1 MTINVDQE
9 VRLRPFNRSLEDYT
23 ALVAIARAVFPD
35 DHDTVEERQHW
46 DATRPAHCVQRRWLV
61 EVGDTII
68 GAAEYF
74 QPQWM
79 YHPRK
84 FFISIAVHPAWQGRG
99 IGKYCYD
106 ILMADL
112 QQQYQ
117 VEQVRANCREDY
129 PRSLTFLCRRGF
141 REEMRTWESRLDLRL
156 FDPMLFAEAIHR
168 VVDQGFTIC
177 NLDELLARFPD
188 TRQRLY
194 TAMME
199 MRADVP
205 QPEPFTPSDFTSWER
220 SVFENPTL
228 HPEGY
233 FLALHGEEIAA
244 VSQFWKSADPSV
256 LMTGLTATRRM
267 YRKRGLAM
275 ALKVHAL
282 SFAKALGYREVR
294 TYNATTNQAMLR
306 INEALGFVKQPAWIE
321 FVKDVSIV

>member
-35 DHDTVEERQHW
+35 DHDTVEEIQHW
-46 DATRPAHCVQRRWLV
+46 DASRPTHCVQRRWLV
-61 EVGDTII
+61 EIGDTII

-84 FFISIAVHPAWQGRG
+84 FFISIAVHPDWQGRG

-117 VEQVRANCREDY
+117 VEQIRANCREDY
-129 PRSLTFLCRRGF
+129 PRSLTFLDRRGF

-177 NLDELLARFPD
+177 NLNELLATVITPDSREADFYIRIIVNRF
-188 TRQRLY
+188 QRTDANNVPIVQRCKTPFPQY
-194 TAMME
+194 TTLRLIE
-199 MRADVP
+199 L
-205 QPEPFTPSDFTSWER
+205 TPLFVCWNRD
-220 SVFENPTL
+220 
-228 HPEGY
+228 
-233 FLALHGEEIAA
+233 
-244 VSQFWKSADPSV
+244 
-256 LMTGLTATRRM
+256 
-267 YRKRGLAM
+267 RKTCR
-275 ALKVHAL
+275 
-282 SFAKALGYREVR
+282 
-294 TYNATTNQAMLR
+294 
-306 INEALGFVKQPAWIE
+306 
-321 FVKDVSIV
+321 